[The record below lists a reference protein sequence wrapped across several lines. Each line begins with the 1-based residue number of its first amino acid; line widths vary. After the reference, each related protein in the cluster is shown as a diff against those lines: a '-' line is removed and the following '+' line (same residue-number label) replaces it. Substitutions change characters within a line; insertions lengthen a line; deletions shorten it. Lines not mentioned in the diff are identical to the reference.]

1 MNKRRTSVLS
11 VSGALGL
18 AVVLGACAPAAS
30 GPAPGLTQSAS
41 NSIAASSTPTPTPAG
56 TTAPGSTPG
65 ATAPTGTAPP
75 TDPPTAPGW
84 NTYTTLDGELAF
96 DYPENWTIVAA
107 EGAAPGGVFIEV
119 VSDTGKSIATL
130 RTNLVT
136 GAECAQKSPYGVIES
151 RPLPAL
157 AQAGS
162 TPRFVFEIRSDPAQA
177 DPQKGFSGAYGIT
190 SAPEPVGPTACPIA
204 HFFTWPP
211 SGAAFGGIYDPFDTT
226 PGNPP
231 HADTPQVYAETEE
244 FGKIRTM
251 ITSLRPAE

>member
-1 MNKRRTSVLS
+1 MIR
-11 VSGALGL
+11 
-18 AVVLGACAPAAS
+18 
-30 GPAPGLTQSAS
+30 
-41 NSIAASSTPTPTPAG
+41 
-56 TTAPGSTPG
+56 
-65 ATAPTGTAPP
+65 
-75 TDPPTAPGW
+75 
-84 NTYTTLDGELAF
+84 
-96 DYPENWTIVAA
+96 AA
-107 EGAAPGGVFIEV
+107 EGAPPGGVAIEV
-119 VSDTGKSIATL
+119 VSDTGKPIANL

-190 SAPEPVGPTACPIA
+190 SAPDPAGPTACPIA

-226 PGNPP
+226 HGNPP

-251 ITSLRPAE
+251 ITSLRPAG

>member
-11 VSGALGL
+11 LGGVL
-18 AVVLGACAPAAS
+18 GVAVLLGACAPAAS
-30 GPAPGLTQSAS
+30 EPVSGPAPSAAS
-41 NSIAASSTPTPTPAG
+41 SAPASSTP
-56 TTAPGSTPG
+56 GSTPPSS
-65 ATAPTGTAPP
+65 TAPTSTAPAETAPP

-84 NTYTTLDGELAF
+84 NTYTTLDGALAF
-96 DYPENWTIVAA
+96 DYPENWTVRPS
-107 EGAAPGGVFIEV
+107 EGAPPGGVAIEV
-119 VSDTGKSIATL
+119 VSDTGKPIANL

-136 GAECAQKSPYGVIES
+136 GAECAQKSRYGVIES

-162 TPRFVFEIRSDPAQA
+162 TPRFVFEIRSDPMQP

-190 SAPEPVGPTACPIA
+190 SAPEPEGPTACPIA

-226 PGNPP
+226 HGNPP

-251 ITSLRPAE
+251 ITSLRPAG

>member
-1 MNKRRTSVLS
+1 MSKRRTSVQS
-11 VSGALGL
+11 FGGVLGL
-18 AVVLGACAPAAS
+18 AVLLGACAPAAS
-30 GPAPGLTQSAS
+30 EPVSGPAPSAS
-41 NSIAASSTPTPTPAG
+41 SSAPASSTPSPP
-56 TTAPGSTPG
+56 APGAAPSSTTPSS
-65 ATAPTGTAPP
+65 TAPTSPAPP
-75 TDPPTAPGW
+75 TDPPMAPGW

-96 DYPENWTIVAA
+96 DYPENWAIRAA
-107 EGAAPGGVFIEV
+107 DGAAPGGVSIEV
-119 VSDTGKSIATL
+119 VSDTGKSIANL

-157 AQAGS
+157 THAGS

-177 DPQKGFSGAYGIT
+177 DPQKGFSGAYGIS

-231 HADTPQVYAETEE
+231 HADTPQVYAETDE

-251 ITSLRPAE
+251 ITSLRPAG

>member
-1 MNKRRTSVLS
+1 M
-11 VSGALGL
+11 
-18 AVVLGACAPAAS
+18 
-30 GPAPGLTQSAS
+30 
-41 NSIAASSTPTPTPAG
+41 
-56 TTAPGSTPG
+56 
-65 ATAPTGTAPP
+65 
-75 TDPPTAPGW
+75 APGW

-96 DYPENWTIVAA
+96 DYPENWTIRAA
-107 EGAAPGGVFIEV
+107 EGPAPDGMSIEV
-119 VSDTGKSIATL
+119 VSDTGKAIAAL

-136 GAECAQKSPYGVIES
+136 GAECAEKSPYGVIES

-157 AQAGS
+157 AQGGS
-162 TPRFVFEIRSDPAQA
+162 TPRFVFEIRSDPSQA

-190 SAPEPVGPTACPIA
+190 SGPEPVGPTACPIA

-251 ITSLRPAE
+251 ITSLRPAG